1 MKMSSSI
8 LNKLQEL
15 QEPSGKYLEQVAIG
29 YIQDHTSPRVLV
41 KQEIIYNGGLV
52 VKPRNGATSLSQ
64 LKNIQSIR
72 KVSTIPAGIDSAMTS
87 RLNQALLGGNSYPVL
102 TAVLGVAAG
111 LGSMGAGLFFS
122 ALTTGIS
129 LTKTSRRVLAR
140 AGDEIWHV
148 EEIGKYK
155 NVATYV
161 SSFILVDPY
170 RKQAPGKGWLL
181 HESRDELTLS

>member
-1 MKMSSSI
+1 MSSAI

-15 QEPSGKYLEQVAIG
+15 QEPSGKHLDQVAIT
-29 YIQDHTSPRVLV
+29 YIHDNSLPYALV
-41 KQEIIYNGGLV
+41 KQVQVANAKWAV
-52 VKPRNGATSLSQ
+52 VPRNGAASLSQ
-64 LKNIQSIR
+64 LNNIQSVR
-72 KVSTIPAGIDSAMTS
+72 KVSTIPAGIDSATTN
-87 RLNQALLGGNSYPVL
+87 RLNMALLGGTSYPVL

-111 LGSMGAGLFFS
+111 LGSMGAGLLFS

-155 NVATYV
+155 KLATYV

-181 HESRDELTLS
+181 HESRDELILS

>member
-1 MKMSSSI
+1 MSTAI
-8 LNKLQEL
+8 LNTLQIL
-15 QEPSGKYLEQVAIG
+15 QKPSGKHLNQIVVS
-29 YIQDHTSPRVLV
+29 YIQDHNRPQVLI
-41 KQEIIYNGGLV
+41 KKEIIYNGAV
-52 VKPRNGATSLSQ
+52 AVRPRNGVSSLSK
-64 LKNIQSIR
+64 LKNVQSIR
-72 KVSTIPAGIDSAMTS
+72 KVSTIPSGGNGAIITQ
-87 RLNQALLGGNSYPVL
+87 LNTALLGGASYPVL

-111 LGSMGAGLFFS
+111 VGSMGAGLMFS

-129 LTKTSRRVLAR
+129 LTQTSRRVLAR

-148 EEIGKYK
+148 EEIGKFD